1 MDFKQSIDLI
11 LNLMLSWYSNIKSN
25 NSGINISNIEQW
37 VINKIHPYNSIEK
50 VYILPEPY
58 ATECEDT
65 LLSVELVNKYFNST
79 KFDDNYKSTFN
90 DMYVP
95 VIQIEIN
102 PMIWLS
108 ITQYEIIQII
118 EANIF

>member
-11 LNLMLSWYSNIKSN
+11 LNIMLSWYNKIKPNKS
-25 NSGINISNIEQW
+25 SINISSIEQW

-50 VYILPEPY
+50 IYILPEPY
-58 ATECEDT
+58 STECDDT
-65 LLSVELVNKYFNST
+65 YSTLELVNKYFNST
-79 KFDDNYKSTFN
+79 KFDDNHKSTFN
-90 DMYVP
+90 DMYAP

-102 PMIWLS
+102 PMIWFS